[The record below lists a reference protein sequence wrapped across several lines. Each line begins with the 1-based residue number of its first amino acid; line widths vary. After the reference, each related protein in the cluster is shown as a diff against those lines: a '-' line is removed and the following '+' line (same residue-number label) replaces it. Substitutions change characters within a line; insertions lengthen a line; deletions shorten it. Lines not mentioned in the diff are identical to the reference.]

1 MAKPIL
7 MVVDDDAE
15 YLKAIAQDLTRR
27 YDADYEISVIGS
39 ARDALTQLDSF
50 VMAGRQVAVV
60 LAALRLSDMSG
71 IDFLERAQESCPQA
85 KRVLRVS
92 WLELSAYESFL
103 RATTLGI
110 IINFYDPLPANVPDE
125 RFRHFLTGL
134 LADWSGEQRRG
145 AVFVQIVGDEW
156 APQSHQ
162 IRSMLDRY
170 RIPYRFS
177 DASSQEGLALLERVE
192 RTEGPFPIFIFPDGR
207 VLASPSLTELGYAL
221 GAQSTVKGGVYDV
234 AIVGGGPA
242 GLSAAVNA
250 ASEGLRTIVIE
261 REAVGGQASSSSL
274 IRNYPG
280 FPSGISGAGLTN
292 LTQQQAYIFGTE
304 FYLFHSAVEL
314 HRSGEQFTL
323 RLSDG
328 TEINSRAVILALGAA
343 YRRLNIPNLEALVG
357 SGVYYGGGVTE
368 ALAMS
373 GQDVFVVGAGN
384 SAGQAAI
391 YLAKYAARVT
401 MVVRGSSLVDSMSD
415 YLIREID
422 AADNITVRLHTEVV
436 EGRGDRR
443 LEGLVLR
450 DNHSGAT
457 ESVSASALFVLIGAQ
472 PHTDWLPD
480 SILRDEKGF
489 IRTGQNLIREARTAE
504 GWQLPRSPF
513 LLETS
518 MPGVFAIGDVRHN
531 SVKRVASAVGEGGIA
546 IQMMHQYLSTLHE
559 NAPNIPPPTF

>member
-7 MVVDDDAE
+7 MVVDDHAQ
-15 YLKAIAQDLTRR
+15 YLKSITEALARR
-27 YDADYEISVIGS
+27 YAADYEIRSTDS
-39 ARDALTQLDSF
+39 ARDALTQLDAL
-50 VMAGRQVAVV
+50 VAAGRHVAAV
-60 LAALRLSDMSG
+60 LAKLRLSEMSG
-71 IDFLERAQESCPQA
+71 IDFLEQAQASCPQA

-92 WLELSAYESFL
+92 WLEISATESFL

-125 RFRHFLTGL
+125 RFHHFLTGL
-134 LADWSGEQRRG
+134 LADWSSEQRMG

-156 APQSHQ
+156 APQSHE
-162 IRSMLDRY
+162 IRYLFDRY
-170 RIPYRFS
+170 RIPYHFF
-177 DASSQEGLALLERVE
+177 DVNSQEGRALLDRVE
-192 RTEGPFPIFIFPDGR
+192 RTEGPFPLFIFLDGR
-207 VLASPSLTELGYAL
+207 VLAAPSLRELGSAL
-221 GAQSTVKGGVYDV
+221 GAQDTVKGGLYDL

-250 ASEGLRTIVIE
+250 ASEGLRTIVVE

-280 FPSGISGAGLTN
+280 FPAGISGAGLTN
-292 LTQQQAYIFGTE
+292 LAQQQAYIFGTE
-304 FYLFHSAVEL
+304 FYLFQSAVEL
-314 HRSGEQFTL
+314 RRRNGQLML

-328 TEINSRAVILALGAA
+328 TEIASRAVILAMGAA
-343 YRRLNIPNLEALVG
+343 YRRLNIPRLEALVG

-368 ALAMS
+368 ALGMS
-373 GQDVFVVGAGN
+373 GEDVFVVGAGN
-384 SAGQAAI
+384 SAGQTAI

-401 MVVRGSSLVDSMSD
+401 LLARGGTLVDSMSD

-422 AADNITVRLHTEVV
+422 AADNIDVRLYTEVV
-436 EGRGDRR
+436 EGRGDGR

-457 ESVSASALFVLIGAQ
+457 ETVSASALFVFIGAQ

-480 SILRDEKGF
+480 DILRDEKGF
-489 IRTGQNLIREARTAE
+489 IRTGQDLIREESTSE
-504 GWQLPRSPF
+504 GWRLPRSPF

-518 MPGVFAIGDVRHN
+518 MPGVFAIGDVRHH

-546 IQMMHQYLSTLHE
+546 IQMMHQYLGTLHQNE
-559 NAPNIPPPTF
+559 ADTPPASF